1 MMTIY
6 VLLHFHNVSLKILND
21 FLSAAITLQVDV
33 IIEYDPYCDFTFRI
47 KSTLWILLLK

>member
-6 VLLHFHNVSLKILND
+6 LLLDFHNVSLKILND
-21 FLSAAITLQVDV
+21 FLSSAITLQVDV
-33 IIEYDPYCDFTFRI
+33 IIEYDPYCDFTFLI